1 MTTTTSPNSANAL
14 PPLPH
19 WETIPDDLPGAIREI
34 KAALRTRIEASGRTV
49 PEVFAVIEAKVAAEV
64 AEIEATK
71 ARGENVWPEVDY
83 ADIEAGTVPVEVRDL
98 VQRRGCAVVRGTFER
113 DQAQQWDKEIVEYVD
128 SNQFFENYRG
138 PGDDFFGS
146 VGSKPEIYPVY
157 WSPAQMEARQSPRM
171 ARTQA
176 FLNSFWT
183 SESEGR
189 QWFDPNRDSLYP
201 DRIRRRPPGADSA
214 GLGAHLDPG
223 TLDLWMSEGYQRHFR
238 HLFDG
243 NVEAYDPWDAAYR
256 TEAEQFPGT
265 TMCSA
270 FRTFQGWTALSDM
283 TNDQGVLFT
292 VPVPH
297 AMAYLMLR
305 PLMPDVPD
313 DDMCGVINNQVFP
326 ANDRWH
332 PLLMRA
338 KSVIPDVHPGDSV
351 WWHCDMIH
359 GVEPVTNQQGWGNV
373 MYIPAAPWCRKNED
387 YSDLV
392 RKAFRGGESPFDFPE
407 ENYEVDWHNR
417 FREDELNDIGRRGMG
432 LSEE

>member
-1 MTTTTSPNSANAL
+1 MQQSP
-14 PPLPH
+14 
-19 WETIPDDLPGAIREI
+19 
-34 KAALRTRIEASGRTV
+34 ALRTRIEASGRTV

-223 TLDLWMSEGYQRHFR
+223 TSTSG
-238 HLFDG
+238 
-243 NVEAYDPWDAAYR
+243 
-256 TEAEQFPGT
+256 
-265 TMCSA
+265 
-270 FRTFQGWTALSDM
+270 
-283 TNDQGVLFT
+283 
-292 VPVPH
+292 
-297 AMAYLMLR
+297 
-305 PLMPDVPD
+305 
-313 DDMCGVINNQVFP
+313 
-326 ANDRWH
+326 
-332 PLLMRA
+332 
-338 KSVIPDVHPGDSV
+338 
-351 WWHCDMIH
+351 
-359 GVEPVTNQQGWGNV
+359 
-373 MYIPAAPWCRKNED
+373 
-387 YSDLV
+387 
-392 RKAFRGGESPFDFPE
+392 
-407 ENYEVDWHNR
+407 
-417 FREDELNDIGRRGMG
+417 
-432 LSEE
+432 